1 MGQVGLNNLT
11 FQEVAANGKSVQE
24 MWLNGSQIYAAG
36 DLQYGARFTGSSPD
50 GVRTGN
56 MQMHKDLPVQSLF
69 KSCILTS
76 DGTIKYFNATD
87 WDHYEDGSEVT
98 NSIEDGNDMVE
109 LPDVYYTVYYQ

>member
-36 DLQYGARFTGSSPD
+36 DLWYGVRFTGSSPD

-69 KSCILTS
+69 KGCRLTS
-76 DGTIKYFNATD
+76 DGTIKYFNA
-87 WDHYEDGSEVT
+87 YRLGS
-98 NSIEDGNDMVE
+98 
-109 LPDVYYTVYYQ
+109 LRRWF